1 VLFNPLRRRV
11 QSCVDRSFYRNKCDA
26 RNTLEVFSAR
36 LHDEVELDHLAEEFV
51 TAVERSV
58 QPTRCPVAVPA
69 GSGTGRGKVKRLAR

>member
-1 VLFNPLRRRV
+1 
-11 QSCVDRSFYRNKCDA
+11 VDRSFYRNKCDA

-58 QPTRCPVAVPA
+58 QPAL
-69 GSGTGRGKVKRLAR
+69 SRGCARWLRYGERKGEATCEIILG